1 VPLPINAGLWLE
13 SKTGTQ
19 LVAVRHKPL
28 PLQ

>member
-1 VPLPINAGLWLE
+1 MPLPINAGLWLE

-19 LVAVRHKPL
+19 LVAACHKLL